1 VDAAVAAASAVG
13 AAAAADVFVWR
24 RGGVGGGWGRATP
37 VRAANEGGR
46 DAWVGVEGNREGREG
61 EGEEERARAGTG
73 RLFE

>member
-1 VDAAVAAASAVG
+1 M
-13 AAAAADVFVWR
+13 
-24 RGGVGGGWGRATP
+24 GGGWGRATP